1 VARRRSRSGASW
13 PNSGFIEAHAVAT
26 DSSLAAAG
34 TGGVT
39 RQEQISLTVAAV
51 VTQVL
56 PNGNLVIQGQRVT
69 DLKVLAEMNIPSHED
84 VVEVDKAAIE
94 AFLSKG

>member
-1 VARRRSRSGASW
+1 MHVK
-13 PNSGFIEAHAVAT
+13 E
-26 DSSLAAAG
+26 
-34 TGGVT
+34 
-39 RQEQISLTVAAV
+39 
-51 VTQVL
+51 
-56 PNGNLVIQGQRVT
+56 NGNLVIQGRRVT